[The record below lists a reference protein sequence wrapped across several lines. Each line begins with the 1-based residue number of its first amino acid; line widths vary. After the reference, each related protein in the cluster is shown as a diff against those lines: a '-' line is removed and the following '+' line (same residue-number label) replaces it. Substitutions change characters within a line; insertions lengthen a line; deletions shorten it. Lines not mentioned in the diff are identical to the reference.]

1 MKKITLLIFLLP
13 LLVKAQPIINLEDF
27 DYQKFQW
34 GYYFGINTLD
44 FRVDYQALD
53 YTNPPLTDIQTKRS
67 YGFNVG
73 LTGDFTPDRSSQ
85 SAL

>member
-13 LLVKAQPIINLEDF
+13 LLAKAQPIINLEDF

-53 YTNPPLTDIQTKRS
+53 
-67 YGFNVG
+67 
-73 LTGDFTPDRSSQ
+73 
-85 SAL
+85 